1 MEQINSI
8 KIKDRI
14 LMEHQMNKII
24 EKKLIMKKTN
34 NHNAS
39 TKIISKDNLKL
50 QLKNRFQQRKKI
62 DLPIDITQHINSFLK
77 FQKIQMREGK
87 A

>member
-1 MEQINSI
+1 
-8 KIKDRI
+8 
-14 LMEHQMNKII
+14 MEHQMNKII

-34 NHNAS
+34 NHNAR
-39 TKIISKDNLKL
+39 TKKISKDNLKL